1 MANMLLSKAVEGFL
15 ISRSAEG
22 YSQETLKIYR
32 WALSTMADYLGNP
45 EMKAVTSA
53 DLQAFYAYLQKE
65 YVPRRTNGDK
75 SPLKPRSI
83 ENAWTAIRSFY
94 NWSSSELGLKKRPD
108 LGLKRPRYQ
117 PAEITPFSAEEI
129 KALLKACER
138 TRESVT
144 KSRRAFSMRRS
155 TANRDVAI
163 IMLLLDTGLRV
174 SECARLR
181 LKDVNFETGEVFVAP
196 YGTGRKTKSR
206 HVYLGKATNKMVWRY
221 VAERQED
228 DPDATLF
235 VSRDN
240 RPMDRNS
247 IRLVLSEAGERAK
260 VRRVHPHR
268 FRHTFAVQYLRN
280 GGDVFTLQ
288 RLLGHSSL
296 EMVQHYLTLADTD
309 TKSAH
314 RKASP
319 VDRWY
324 L

>member
-1 MANMLLSKAVEGFL
+1 MANMSLSKAIEGFL
-15 ISRSAEG
+15 ISRAAEG

-32 WALSTMADYLGNP
+32 WALSAIVEFLDDP
-45 EMKAVTSA
+45 EIKSITSTE
-53 DLQAFYAYLQKE
+53 LQSFYAYLQND
-65 YVPRRTNGDK
+65 YIPRRTNGDT

-94 NWSSSELGLKKRPD
+94 NWASSDLGVKKRPD

-117 PAEITPFSAEEI
+117 PAEITPFSPEEI
-129 KALLKACER
+129 KSLLKACER

-144 KSRRAFSMRRS
+144 NGRRAFSMRRS
-155 TANRDVAI
+155 TASRDVAI

-174 SECARLR
+174 SECARLKLR
-181 LKDVNFETGEVFVAP
+181 DVNFETGEVFVAP
-196 YGTGRKTKSR
+196 FGTGRKTKSR
-206 HVYLGKATNKMVWRY
+206 HVYLGKATSRVVWRY
-221 VAERQED
+221 VAERQD
-228 DPDATLF
+228 ADPDTKLF

-247 IRLVLSEAGERAK
+247 IRLVLCEAGERAK

-309 TKSAH
+309 SRSAH

-319 VDRWY
+319 VDRWC